1 MMPRPEP
8 LNVATRMW
16 FLGAV
21 AAGVLGT
28 VLLDEERRN
37 SILGDLSH
45 SPVLLMILLVV
56 QLGVW
61 IGQVGKPLLSIPVF
75 SAGVILTNLML
86 VLIGRDALSP
96 ALMAVMMLWVALMG
110 SRQQVMAAGVFSLLS
125 FVLVMFI
132 YGEFADAL
140 SRILGVVAGGLVGE
154 LLRERNRAIEQL
166 MAAQE
171 QLKQQA
177 EQQERQRIAR
187 EVHDVVGHTLTTTLL
202 HIGGAR
208 MHLEKNP
215 EKARAALLQ
224 AEALGRESMMELRRT
239 VGLLGETGQTPL
251 PGVADLSQLVDGFRH
266 AGLQVEWNMTPLP
279 AMPAAAE
286 LDLFRMVQ
294 EALTNAS
301 RHGTGKV
308 CASLTC
314 EDRQVHLRVE
324 NLPKPSPAKSGLALE
339 RGFGLKGLQERA
351 QQRQGQVFHG
361 LVNGLWILE
370 VWFPVPAGSEV
381 AS

>member
-1 MMPRPEP
+1 MRPELP
-8 LNVATRMW
+8 SAVTRLW

-28 VLLDEERRN
+28 VFLDEERRN

-45 SPVLLMILLVV
+45 SPVLLLSLLVV
-56 QLGVW
+56 QFGVW
-61 IGQVGKPLLSIPVF
+61 VGHVGRPVLPVLVF
-75 SAGVILTNLML
+75 AAGVILTNFVL

-96 ALMAVMMLWVALMG
+96 ALMAVMMLWVALVG
-110 SRQQVMAAGVFSLLS
+110 TRRQVIGAGLFSLFS

-154 LLRERNRAIEQL
+154 LLRERNQAVAQL

-171 QLKQQA
+171 QLKLQA

-215 EKARAALLQ
+215 EKARTALLQ

-239 VGLLGETGQTPL
+239 VGLLGETGQAPL
-251 PGVADLSQLVDGFRH
+251 PRLSDLPQLVESFRQ
-266 AGLQVEWNMTPLP
+266 AGLQLDWQADVLP
-279 AMPAAAE
+279 ELPAAAE
-286 LDLFRMVQ
+286 LDLYRMVQ

-301 RHGTGKV
+301 KHGDGTV
-308 CASLTC
+308 CVQLTL
-314 EDRQVHLRVE
+314 ENQQIQLLVSNPVRKDHLQ
-324 NLPKPSPAKSGLALE
+324 GT
-339 RGFGLKGLQERA
+339 GFGLKGMQERA
-351 QQRQGQVFHG
+351 HQRHG
-361 LVNGLWILE
+361 SLSFGVHQGLWVLKIDL
-370 VWFPVPAGSEV
+370 PVEGARG
-381 AS
+381 